1 MPKKPLIWLG
11 NSRQDVRAFPA
22 DARRVAGFQLWRV
35 QLGLPPNDW
44 KPMTSVGPGV
54 QEVRIRT
61 GREHRVFCIAKF
73 AEAVYVLH
81 AFEKRSR
88 RTPRQDVEIA
98 RNRFRLL
105 LGARE
110 KQGG

>member
-1 MPKKPLIWLG
+1 
-11 NSRQDVRAFPA
+11 
-22 DARRVAGFQLWRV
+22 
-35 QLGLPPNDW
+35 
-44 KPMTSVGPGV
+44 MTSVGPGV

-61 GREHRVFCIAKF
+61 GREHRVFCIARL

-88 RTPRQDVEIA
+88 KTPRQDLEIA

-105 LGARE
+105 LMERGE
-110 KQGG
+110 QGG